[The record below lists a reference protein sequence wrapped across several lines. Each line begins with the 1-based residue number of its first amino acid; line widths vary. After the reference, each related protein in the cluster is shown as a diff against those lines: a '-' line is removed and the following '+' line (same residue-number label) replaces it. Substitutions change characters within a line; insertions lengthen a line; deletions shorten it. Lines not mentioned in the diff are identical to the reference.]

1 MKRLTNPLLH
11 ILLIHLILFMG
22 ACGQS
27 FEQVPDEQADKEQI
41 SIARTITDEYFK
53 VLEEGGTY
61 DFTGKATA
69 VFIKSFTPEAQ
80 RKSHE
85 QMTSQFGT
93 FESMEYAETW
103 TNKVG
108 SELTIVRFKA
118 KFSKTEADLEVRV
131 VLDSQNMVGGFW
143 MKPWQDEL

>member
-1 MKRLTNPLLH
+1 MKRLSNHLRN
-11 ILLIHLILFMG
+11 ILLIHLILFLD

-27 FEQVPDEQADKEQI
+27 FEKVPADQADQEQI
-41 SIARTITDEYFK
+41 SIARTITNEYFK

-61 DFTGKATA
+61 DFTGKATE

-108 SELTIVRFKA
+108 PELTIIRFKA
-118 KFSKTEADLEVRV
+118 
-131 VLDSQNMVGGFW
+131 
-143 MKPWQDEL
+143 